1 MKQQKIEALRGK
13 LLDCGYHAEQ
23 IRHIVSEAL
32 ESAATGDSPED
43 VIIEALEEYLVFGAK
58 CKMTGK

>member
-1 MKQQKIEALRGK
+1 MKQQKIEALTGK

-32 ESAATGDSPED
+32 ESAAAGDSQEN
-43 VIIEALEEYLVFGAK
+43 VIIEALEEYLAFGVK
-58 CKMTGK
+58 CRMTGK